1 MLNGDTS
8 SHIMRLLSHNMNKK
22 QSRFVLIAFEEF
34 QVFVK
39 VGLELDIVAED
50 EFLEILEKLI
60 ELYF

>member
-1 MLNGDTS
+1 
-8 SHIMRLLSHNMNKK
+8 MNKK

-34 QVFVK
+34 QVVVK
-39 VGLELDIVAED
+39 VGHELDIVAED

>member
-8 SHIMRLLSHNMNKK
+8 SQITRLLSHNMNNK

-34 QVFVK
+34 QVVVK
-39 VGLELDIVAED
+39 VGLELDVVAED